1 MIEPIGLGFAGD
13 GRLVHLTAL
22 SARDLLWRLR
32 QVNGLRRHELSL
44 FEWRDTMEPELRPG
58 SERPGDLQNPA
69 IATRVRLVRR
79 LRWNRTLAPMERP
92 GDRPDEPR
100 GPRHP
105 ALPFI
110 SSRELRRVEGV
121 VAARVLDGV
130 WKLSSEEGHMSRG
143 MVPGRGRPD
152 RNRCDYVLLFGAI
165 FVVERLRF
173 ASVCDAGVSD
183 VLVERADR
191 SFRLLRFEGVA
202 TARDGRGLVL
212 RLRDRMRLDR
222 AWTAPMEDRSEE
234 AVLRWYKV
242 RAVVPQ
248 EGFTFVEGPSLLG

>member
-22 SARDLLWRLR
+22 SARDLLFRLR
-32 QVNGLRRHELSL
+32 QANGLTRHELSL
-44 FEWRDTMEPELRPG
+44 FELRDATEPELRPG
-58 SERPGDLQNPA
+58 SELPDDLQNPA
-69 IATRVRLVRR
+69 IATRIRLVRR
-79 LRWNRTLAPMERP
+79 LRWNRTLAPLK
-92 GDRPDEPR
+92 RPDHSPNEPHGLR
-100 GPRHP
+100 FP

-110 SSRELRRVEGV
+110 SLRELRRVEGV
-121 VAARVLDGV
+121 VAARVLDGM
-130 WKLSSEEGHMSRG
+130 WKLSSDEGRISRG
-143 MVPGRGRPD
+143 SVPGRGRHN
-152 RNRCDYVLLFGAI
+152 RNRCDYVPLFGAI

-173 ASVCDAGVSD
+173 ASVCDAGISD

-202 TARDGRGLVL
+202 AARDGRGLVL

-222 AWTAPMEDRSEE
+222 AWTAPMADRSEE